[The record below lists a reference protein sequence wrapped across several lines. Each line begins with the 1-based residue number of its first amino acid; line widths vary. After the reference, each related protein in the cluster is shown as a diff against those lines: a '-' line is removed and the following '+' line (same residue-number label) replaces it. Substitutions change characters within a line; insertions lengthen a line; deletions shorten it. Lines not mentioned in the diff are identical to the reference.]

1 MSTSKKFCNM
11 VRPPVSLPRSP
22 GGPRRAERLVPAPW
36 KASPLLRENGDPR
49 RAAPASTWRSRAAR
63 KAGRPGNPRQTVPRR
78 HPEPF

>member
-11 VRPPVSLPRSP
+11 VRPPVSLSRSP

-63 KAGRPGNPRQTVPRR
+63 KAGRPGNPCQTVP
-78 HPEPF
+78 